1 MNEYEVTIVEHG
13 QQRRAT
19 VMAAS
24 ANAARAQVEDECDGE
39 VIAVRFVRAASFSC
53 AIRDGRGGR

>member
-13 QQRRAT
+13 QQRSLT

-24 ANAARAQVEDECDGE
+24 AAAAREQVEDECDGD
-39 VIAVRFVRAASFSC
+39 VTAVRFLRAASFSC
-53 AIRDGRGGR
+53 AIRDGRGTR

>member
-1 MNEYEVTIVEHG
+1 MPASIAIVTPPCKATEAVNEYEVTIVEHG

-24 ANAARAQVEDECDGE
+24 ANAARKLL
-39 VIAVRFVRAASFSC
+39 RLASRSN
-53 AIRDGRGGR
+53 ATVT

>member
-24 ANAARAQVEDECDGE
+24 ANAARDQVEEQCDGD
-39 VIAVRFVRAASFSC
+39 VIAVRFIRAAGFSC
-53 AIRDGRGGR
+53 TIRDGRGAR

>member
-24 ANAARAQVEDECDGE
+24 ANAARDQVEDECDGE
-39 VIAVRFVRAASFSC
+39 VTAVRFVRAASFSC
-53 AIRDGRGGR
+53 AIRDGRRER